1 MKEYHQEEKSESEA
15 KEPVME
21 YVASPALDEGGL
33 ISLMDYDDDS
43 LSAEEMDA
51 QLEAFFAEQRE
62 LQGNTPIPEGYYT
75 VEEVYRSV
83 IKKLEEYYAQKEGHI
98 YT

>member
-1 MKEYHQEEKSESEA
+1 MKDYHQEEKSESEA

-21 YVASPALDEGGL
+21 YVASPVMDEGCL
-33 ISLMDYDDDS
+33 INLMDYDVDT

-51 QLEAFFAEQRE
+51 KLEALFAEQRE
-62 LQGNTPIPEGYYT
+62 LQGDTPIPEGYYT

-83 IKKLEEYYAQKEGHI
+83 IKKLEVYYAQKRGHI
-98 YT
+98 HT